1 MYAFVYVSF
10 MLLYLFVK
18 NLFCYILIYIVV
30 YVSEYLNKH
39 ISFKK
44 KKKKRI
50 SVRTSLLIPYA
61 NSNKC
66 AAPPAYY

>member
-44 KKKKRI
+44 KKRI
-50 SVRTSLLIPYA
+50 SVRTSLLIQYA
-61 NSNKC
+61 NSDKC
-66 AAPPAYY
+66 EALPAYY